1 MSKWMLMA
9 VSVAAMGSTGC
20 GNRPERFEKMVQWRI
35 DDALDELDATQ
46 VQRDRV
52 QALTKESIANA
63 KPLAEQAQATR
74 TALMTEW
81 KSATPDAPKVHQL
94 VDTKLEAV
102 RTFAHSLTDKALE
115 VHALLTPKQRDV
127 LTEKAE
133 RFEKRAKH

>member
-63 KPLAEQAQATR
+63 KPRCQSTIATAVAIASR
-74 TALMTEW
+74 IANTARHGSG
-81 KSATPDAPKVHQL
+81 KSLRSKSPPK
-94 VDTKLEAV
+94 T
-102 RTFAHSLTDKALE
+102 R
-115 VHALLTPKQRDV
+115 LLTTPR
-127 LTEKAE
+127 LTT
-133 RFEKRAKH
+133 